1 MKTEKLRCQ
10 HTRIGQNW
18 RRLSVGIRPGYPWV
32 RSGTKT
38 GTGPIGL
45 PVRILGAIEAPAALD
60 VTEKM
65 ISGVVPMA
73 FPKMG
78 ALGAPLRSH
87 TRRGYKRIQQVH
99 FERNQIWFVISE
111 LPTCEQPHVAASPH
125 GFRLPGSA
133 VHLRFNH

>member
-1 MKTEKLRCQ
+1 M
-10 HTRIGQNW
+10 
-18 RRLSVGIRPGYPWV
+18 GIRPGYPWM

-45 PVRILGAIEAPAALD
+45 PVRILGAIEAPSALD

-87 TRRGYKRIQQVH
+87 TRRGYKR
-99 FERNQIWFVISE
+99 
-111 LPTCEQPHVAASPH
+111 
-125 GFRLPGSA
+125 SA
-133 VHLRFNH
+133 LKGIKSGL